1 MAIRHKHPEP
11 CSVCRGEQILVK
23 LDDHGSNKVV
33 GDWRVKLPERSIGE
47 AFAGRYTSDVSV
59 YACTS
64 CKRLAFYV
72 QSIKNLL
79 E

>member
-1 MAIRHKHPEP
+1 MATRRKHPEP

-23 LDDHGSNKVV
+23 LDDHGNQVQ
-33 GDWRVKLPERSIGE
+33 GNWRVKLPERSIGE
-47 AFAGRYTSDVSV
+47 AFAGRYVSDVSV

-64 CKRLAFYV
+64 CKQLAFYV
-72 QSIKNLL
+72 HSIKELL

>member
-1 MAIRHKHPEP
+1 MATRRKHSEP

-23 LDDHGSNKVV
+23 LDDRGGEVQGN
-33 GDWRVKLPERSIGE
+33 WRVKLPDRSIGD
-47 AFAGRYTSDVSV
+47 AFAERYVSDVSV

-72 QSIKNLL
+72 DSIQDLL